1 VPARGWRYILQS
13 VSSAYP
19 ADIVGLQMA
28 EHGPDARVVTV
39 TGEVDA
45 LTAPRLAAFLNAH
58 LAVARVVVVNL
69 DGVRF
74 LASAGLR
81 VLFEVNEL
89 ATEQHRHLRLVCH
102 SPTANRTLETTG
114 LREHFTFADSVSDAL
129 NEGGQGRVR

>member
-1 VPARGWRYILQS
+1 MSTAAGMLPCDLRYTLGRM
-13 VSSAYP
+13 SSAYP

-28 EHGPDARVVTV
+28 EHGSDTRVVTV

-45 LTAPRLAAFLNAH
+45 LTAPRLAAFLHAH

-69 DGVRF
+69 DGVQF

-89 ATEQHRHLRLVCH
+89 ATEQNRHLLLVCN

-114 LREHFTFADSVSDAL
+114 LREHFTFADSVPDAL
-129 NEGGQGRVR
+129 NN